1 MVVLHVETNHEINYL
16 FKFFIKKK
24 KVSGQHSEVL
34 RFEVCKFGDEDGEGV
49 C

>member
-24 KVSGQHSEVL
+24 KVSGQHSEV
-34 RFEVCKFGDEDGEGV
+34 CKFGDEDGEGV